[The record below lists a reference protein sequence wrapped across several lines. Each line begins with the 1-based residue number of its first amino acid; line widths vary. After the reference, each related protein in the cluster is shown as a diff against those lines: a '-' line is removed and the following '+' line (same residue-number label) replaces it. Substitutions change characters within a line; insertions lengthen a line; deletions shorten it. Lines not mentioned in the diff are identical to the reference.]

1 MQELQLAIR
10 RLLRTPVFSLSV
22 CTALALTGAAVMAA
36 TVAAYAVLVSP
47 LPYDAPERLVF
58 VQTQSLST
66 GRPGTFAPAD
76 YLDLTRQSTTLGS
89 AAAAEAWSPVRSGEG
104 AAERLKGLRVSGDLF
119 RLLGVPADAGRV
131 IEMDDDQPGAARVVV
146 ISRRLWQ
153 RLLGGGPWTEG
164 RSLRLDGEQ
173 YTVIGVMPAG
183 FEFPTFWQTGVDVWT
198 PFQWT
203 GQQAA
208 NRDGSS
214 LRVFG
219 RLADNATLDQALADV
234 QRTSE
239 ALRKAFPESHADRGA
254 TVVGLRDETVR
265 AVRPVLLSLA
275 AGAGLLWL
283 IALSNVAALAMVRAS
298 GRVTESSI
306 RRALGESWMAGL
318 RRDALESALLA
329 AAGSASGVVLC
340 AWGLPALLAA
350 APAELVFL
358 LSRWDALTAVWWAGS
373 LALTT
378 ALVSAFTLALAARFA
393 FWGGNLIDNLRA
405 RAETGAS
412 RRTTNLRSLL
422 TSGEVALA
430 VLLTVAAGLVGKS
443 LLQTLA
449 VSPGFNPERVTTA
462 VIPVTGSTFADASR
476 KAVFYESL
484 LERLQN
490 SPGIESAAAVNHV
503 PLVGDRWGFSF
514 AVEGEDPQPPGSQPV
529 AAYRVAT
536 PGYFATIG
544 AQLIEGRDFDVSDRV
559 DAAPVVVVNQT
570 FALQYLQGRAGAV
583 SSRVRFGDDDAW
595 REIVGVVADM
605 QQQSWADVGAEV
617 FVPFEQDRSFRESPR
632 SPFAMTVVVR
642 SATGTGSPVPVLR
655 RTVADLDPGIPLDR
669 ITTLEQAI
677 DGALWQ
683 PRLTASLM
691 GVFGVIAVLL
701 AAIGIYGAAA
711 QAAGYRRTELG
722 LRMAL
727 GATQGEVLGLVLG
740 RSARLVGA
748 GVAIG
753 GLASWLLSD
762 LLSDLLYQVSVRD
775 GWVFAAACAALAFTG
790 LLASY
795 LPAKRAAAIDPATA
809 LRQN

>member
-1 MQELQLAIR
+1 MQELQLAVR

-22 CTALALTGAAVMAA
+22 CAALGLTGAAVIAA
-36 TVAAYAVLVSP
+36 TAAAYAVLVSP
-47 LPYDAPERLVF
+47 LPYDNPERLVF

-66 GRPGTFAPAD
+66 ERTGTFAPAD
-76 YLDLTRQSTTLGS
+76 YLDLQEQSTTLDS
-89 AAAAEAWSPVRSGEG
+89 AAAAEAWAPVRSGEG

-119 RLLGVPADAGRV
+119 RLLGVPAESGRM
-131 IEMDDDQPGAARVVV
+131 IETADDQAGAARVVV

-153 RLLGGGPWTEG
+153 RLLGGGAWIEG

-173 YTVIGVMPAG
+173 YTVIGVMPSG
-183 FEFPTFWQTGVDVWT
+183 FEFPTFWQTGVDLWT

-203 GQQAA
+203 PEQAG

-219 RLADNATLDQALADV
+219 RLAANATFDQALADA
-234 QRTSE
+234 QRISDS
-239 ALRKAFPESHADRGA
+239 LRKTFPESHADRGA
-254 TVVGLRDETVR
+254 TVVGLQDETVR
-265 AVRPVLLSLA
+265 ALRPVLLSLA

-298 GRVTESSI
+298 GRVTEASV

-318 RRDALESALLA
+318 KRDALESALLA
-329 AAGSASGVVLC
+329 AAGSAAGVVLC
-340 AWGLPALLAA
+340 AWGLPALLAS
-350 APAELVFL
+350 APADLGFA
-358 LSRWDALTAVWWAGS
+358 LSRWETPMAVWWIG
-373 LALTT
+373 ALTT
-378 ALVSAFTLALAARFA
+378 ALISGVTLSLAARFA
-393 FWGGNLIDNLRA
+393 FWGGSLVDNLRA
-405 RAETGAS
+405 RSQTGAS

-422 TSGEVALA
+422 TGGEVALA
-430 VLLTVAAGLVGKS
+430 VVLTVAAGLVGKS

-449 VSPGFNPERVTTA
+449 VSPGFDPERVTTT
-462 VIPVTGSTFADASR
+462 VIPVTGSTFGDAGR
-476 KAVFYESL
+476 KAGFYESL
-484 LERLQN
+484 LERLRN

-514 AVEGEDPQPPGSQPV
+514 TVEGEDPLPPGSQPV

-536 PGYFATIG
+536 PGYFTTIG
-544 AQLIEGRDFDVSDRV
+544 AQLIEGRDIAAADRR

-570 FALQYLQGRAGAV
+570 FARQYLQGPAGAV

-605 QQQSWADVGAEV
+605 QQRSWADVGAEV
-617 FVPFEQDRSFRESPR
+617 FVPFEQDASFRESPR

-642 SATGTGSPVPVLR
+642 SAASAGSPIPVLR
-655 RTVADLDPGIPLDR
+655 RIVADLDPGIPLDR
-669 ITTLEQAI
+669 MTTLEQAI

-683 PRLTASLM
+683 PRLTAVLM
-691 GVFGVIAVLL
+691 GGFGMIALLL
-701 AAIGIYGAAA
+701 AGIGIYGAAA
-711 QAAGYRRTELG
+711 QAVAYRRAELG

-727 GATQGEVLGLVLG
+727 GATRREVLALVLG

-753 GLASWLLSD
+753 GLVAWLLSD
-762 LLSDLLYQVSVRD
+762 LFSDLLYQVSAQD
-775 GWVFAAACAALAFTG
+775 AFVFAAACAALAITG

-795 LPAKRAAAIDPATA
+795 LPARRAAAIDPASA
-809 LRQN
+809 LRRD